1 MKKDSRANEY
11 LGDTKETNISPV
23 VKRPDGSYEINNYG
37 NPDIN
42 SVNNSQRRVGD
53 AEQVVRFPAGDRGDY
68 MMYDHSQP
76 QKDTSL
82 ESKPHLWNPDG
93 GKYADLWKKV
103 NGK

>member
-11 LGDTKETNISPV
+11 LGDTKETNINPV
-23 VKRPDGSYEINNYG
+23 VKRPDGSYVIDNYG

-53 AEQVVRFPAGDRGDY
+53 AERAIRFPGGNRSDY

-82 ESKPHLWNPDG
+82 ESSDYG
-93 GKYADLWKKV
+93 GKYVDLWNKVTKK
-103 NGK
+103 

>member
-11 LGDTKETNISPV
+11 LGDTKETNINPV
-23 VKRPDGSYEINNYG
+23 VKRPDGSYVIDNYG

-53 AEQVVRFPAGDRGDY
+53 AERAVKYSGGDRSSY

-76 QKDTSL
+76 QT
-82 ESKPHLWNPDG
+82 KPTPDINYDR
-93 GKYADLWKKV
+93 GKYADLWQNV
-103 NGK
+103 NKT

>member
-11 LGDTKETNISPV
+11 LGDTKETSISPV
-23 VKRPDGSYEINNYG
+23 VKRPDGSYVIDNGG

-42 SVNNSQRRVGD
+42 SVNNSQRQVGD
-53 AEQVVRFPAGDRGDY
+53 AERAVRYSGGDHGDY

-76 QKDTSL
+76 QTKPTS
-82 ESKPHLWNPDG
+82 EVNYDG

-103 NGK
+103 NNK